1 MLNKNITTGN
11 SLPKRSPNISDG
23 SIHIG
28 NVNGK
33 PTMFVRFNGGWLKSS
48 LSKMGDRP
56 SIKSK
61 KIDAQNVVQNNTF
74 RDIQVH
80 TFHENQ
86 LHITPNIIHLPFG
99 GSQGESSGEMY
110 DGDIPDNDHVDH
122 NIMIAPYNGSLE
134 RLSIFTAEGNV
145 GFSTSLNVNGINN
158 GWHNGDL
165 IPYAS
170 TIIDYTQGN
179 TFNAGDKL
187 MVALTADD
195 ADDWQESTV
204 TTVWKYSLA

>member
-1 MLNKNITTGN
+1 MLSKNITTGN
-11 SLPKRSPNISDG
+11 TLPKRSPNIADG

-28 NVNGK
+28 SMNGR

-122 NIMIAPYNGSLE
+122 NIMIAPYNGS
-134 RLSIFTAEGNV
+134 
-145 GFSTSLNVNGINN
+145 
-158 GWHNGDL
+158 
-165 IPYAS
+165 
-170 TIIDYTQGN
+170 
-179 TFNAGDKL
+179 
-187 MVALTADD
+187 
-195 ADDWQESTV
+195 
-204 TTVWKYSLA
+204 